1 MQIVELKV
9 NVEKSQLEA
18 LAAEVEKLNG
28 KVINFKTSTGGTGGS
43 SPTAGI
49 NKGLKET
56 SQQAEKTGQS
66 IMSVVGKVA
75 KWTAVTTA
83 VYAPVKAFKEALGTL
98 KEVDSQLVQVQKV
111 TNFSQRQMKEIEQQ
125 AYKTASAYGVS
136 ADKYTESVAAFARAG
151 YKEQSAGLAEL
162 STKTQLVGDTTA
174 EVANQFLLSTDAAYK
189 YNGSVQQ
196 LSRVLDGA
204 NQLDNNYAT
213 SIEKIAEGMGLVA
226 PVAAQAGIG
235 VDELMASLGTITAV
249 TQRSGAEAARAYR
262 ALVLNILGDTK
273 TEIADGATWTAGEI
287 EGLRDVLRTYAPEA
301 VKAAEATGDIINPM
315 KAMEGLSQAMKDGVL
330 TEQKLMEMVSD
341 IGGKLRTSQL
351 LALIQNWDMY
361 ESMLSDFQNA
371 AGSADK
377 EVENAMNSWERKTEV
392 LKNTWTEFVSHM
404 VDTDLIKG
412 GLDGVT
418 KVVEVLDSDFGQ
430 AAIKVAGITAAFAG
444 LAKVVGV
451 IAGSAGIAKIAE
463 FFAFIAEFGAGETIL
478 ASFSGLAAA
487 MGPLLPILAG
497 IAAAVTAGKLYD
509 FFHIDYSEQAD
520 KVKDLKS
527 EYEELYGTQSEYQQL
542 IDKQTSGGGLDQYEQ
557 NRLDYLKNYQK
568 ELQATIEAEKE
579 LAKQKFDE
587 EYGSK
592 SKQRDLSTIGSLHER
607 NETGAKIESK
617 DVVMARDLAKA
628 FKELNSEF
636 ESGAKGESEYKA
648 SIKDLMDQ
656 YEDFVSLTREGLD
669 EGWLDYGDLTDAQ
682 KQILDL
688 YDALERLYSMDGK
701 ELRIEAAL
709 DSFEQAGDGVTQF
722 ANQVVV
728 DGAKMRQAFMDA
740 GLSAEDANRTIQ
752 ELRDGGAIVIDVE
765 NDGIDQTLGYLEE
778 LGVAKQDVEGNWNI
792 DFGDVQNLAKELGM
806 SADEAT
812 TLAAEL
818 SKLNGVNVTG
828 AVESTDR
835 IATSVKELMNGAPYT
850 FDMNAIDNA
859 SGTVEGV
866 KTEIESTP
874 ETHDTVFNGDA
885 SGVTGAA
892 STADGAVT
900 GVHKTWNTS
909 FLGSPRD
916 VVNKSGTAKSA
927 VSTVPRS
934 WSTTFSGNTGPIAA
948 AVSRAKALI
957 ASLGSGVGP
966 GGGKAG
972 SGNAGLHKATGDL
985 HFRGGPV
992 LLGDELSP
1000 DGSPRPE
1007 LVITKNGA
1015 FIAGMAGPVMTSLP
1029 AGSRIFKYS
1038 DTLDV
1043 FSGGDMTRLQAF
1055 AGGSGVHGLSL
1066 SEIRARG
1073 QSSGS
1078 SASSASSSASKPS
1091 TSSGSSRSSSGSSGS
1106 RSSGSSRSG
1115 GRSGGRSDGS
1125 SGSSGGGGSSVDTL
1139 KEELELLEAQYSYL
1153 EASNAS
1159 TEELHN
1165 KSKEIQAKLHQIN
1178 DTLRSTGGK
1187 EKDIVDNST
1196 KWWQETEKQRQLL
1209 EEDVSLLEAQY
1220 SFMEESGASAEDLNA
1235 KSAEIQAK
1243 LHEINELARATGASE
1258 EDILKT
1264 SQKWWAELKKIHE
1277 VQRDVYQNE
1286 RNLLQSE
1293 ADLMEHQN
1301 KSAGER
1307 IAKLR
1312 QIQDSLHQ
1320 EAEYMRSIKAS
1331 QAEINQLSIQWWEI
1345 ESNILAIQQD
1355 LVDQLNSAISAR
1367 LDQVGDQKDDA
1378 IDRLRD
1384 DIDALE
1390 RERDA
1395 RIASE
1400 LGEKKAWIEE
1410 EEKAIKAIRREQEIA
1425 KENQAIADAETDI
1438 QEKKV
1443 KLLEAE
1449 KNLRNA
1455 MRQRTVRFYNAKTG
1469 QWEWGADARN
1479 VKQAQEEYDRAKKD
1493 AEDAEANLPKLIE
1506 DTELSRRERILN
1518 ETKDSVQDVEDAIN
1532 KEYDGLIKAVE
1543 DEIDV
1548 LTRGFDDLRNEWDDL
1563 YQKIFGTSTENIE
1576 KILQQMLEQGLITPE
1591 QAAEIRAFWDK
1602 INGFAASIDD
1612 TTKKILAVVQTFA
1625 DAKAQN
1631 PNMTFAQYLEGLE
1644 EEGVVIDTSGF
1655 SPGLVNYIENNPSS
1669 GWIATGENGVSVD
1682 SEGTVYISG
1691 SSGGS
1696 NTHRTENEPAKAV
1709 HVGGNTPQ
1717 GLPSSGYVA
1726 PTLDSITNNAYAN
1739 DSGSSTS
1746 SSSSSGSSGSSSRS
1760 TEDKINDLV
1769 DNGFMTADSPLAK
1782 ALRKN
1787 GGKLGTHDSGGIL
1800 NGFGGIKATARD
1812 EIVIPPGLAEYMLK
1826 PSANK
1831 TFQNRVAELSLLYG
1845 AKPIPGTLSNN
1856 HSSNDHY
1863 GDTYTFGN
1871 VTLTEDKAKN
1881 TTVYELAQMS
1891 RSLGI
1896 YRNG

>member
-28 KVINFKTSTGGTGGS
+28 KVINFKTSTGGTGGA

-66 IMSVVGKVA
+66 IMSVMGKVA

-111 TNFSQRQMKEIEQQ
+111 TNFSQKQMKEIEQQ

-418 KVVEVLDSDFGQ
+418 KVVEVMDSDFGQ
-430 AAIKVAGITAAFAG
+430 AAIKVAAVSVAVGG
-444 LAKVVGV
+444 LAKAFTAVKGALVGSALLKDIGLFATAFSEV
-451 IAGSAGIAKIAE
+451 FASQGIIAALGQTLALLGPIGIAIAGIV
-463 FFAFIAEFGAGETIL
+463 
-478 ASFSGLAAA
+478 
-487 MGPLLPILAG
+487 
-497 IAAAVTAGKLYD
+497 AAVGTMKLAD
-509 FFHIDYSEQAD
+509 FLTVDYSEQVE
-520 KVKDLKS
+520 KVKGLKN
-527 EYEELYGTQSEYQQL
+527 EYDELYGTQSEYQQL
-542 IDKQTSGGGLDQYEQ
+542 IDKQASGQGLDDWEQ
-557 NRLDYLKNYQK
+557 RRLDYLKDYQK
-568 ELQATIEAEKE
+568 ELRNRIELEKE
-579 LAKQKFDE
+579 LAKEKYQQ
-587 EYGSK
+587 EYGD
-592 SKQRDLSTIGSLHER
+592 QRHV
-607 NETGAKIESK
+607 NEPLEDRPTGKRRDQK
-617 DVVMARDLAKA
+617 VDTQDVAMARDLAKA

-648 SIKDLMDQ
+648 SVKDLMDQ

-806 SADEAT
+806 SSEEAT
-812 TLAAEL
+812 KLAAEL
-818 SKLNGVNVTG
+818 SKLDNVNVDG

-874 ETHDTVFNGDA
+874 ETHDTSFNGEA

-892 STADGAVT
+892 GSAESAITSVD
-900 GVHKTWNTS
+900 KTWNTR
-909 FLGSPRD
+909 FTGSPQD
-916 VVNKSGTAKSA
+916 VVNKSGTAKVLSELFL
-927 VSTVPRS
+927 VPGLPRS
-934 WSTTFSGNTGPIAA
+934 AETPGQSPP
-948 AVSRAKALI
+948 LY
-957 ASLGSGVGP
+957 LGQ
-966 GGGKAG
+966 KH
-972 SGNAGLHKATGDL
+972 L
-985 HFRGGPV
+985 
-992 LLGDELSP
+992 
-1000 DGSPRPE
+1000 
-1007 LVITKNGA
+1007 
-1015 FIAGMAGPVMTSLP
+1015 
-1029 AGSRIFKYS
+1029 
-1038 DTLDV
+1038 
-1043 FSGGDMTRLQAF
+1043 LQAL
-1055 AGGSGVHGLSL
+1055 ALVLAL
-1066 SEIRARG
+1066 VAERL
-1073 QSSGS
+1073 
-1078 SASSASSSASKPS
+1078 
-1091 TSSGSSRSSSGSSGS
+1091 
-1106 RSSGSSRSG
+1106 
-1115 GRSGGRSDGS
+1115 
-1125 SGSSGGGGSSVDTL
+1125 V
-1139 KEELELLEAQYSYL
+1139 LETQVF
-1153 EASNAS
+1153 
-1159 TEELHN
+1159 TRRPV
-1165 KSKEIQAKLHQIN
+1165 
-1178 DTLRSTGGK
+1178 TCT
-1187 EKDIVDNST
+1187 
-1196 KWWQETEKQRQLL
+1196 
-1209 EEDVSLLEAQY
+1209 
-1220 SFMEESGASAEDLNA
+1220 
-1235 KSAEIQAK
+1235 
-1243 LHEINELARATGASE
+1243 
-1258 EDILKT
+1258 
-1264 SQKWWAELKKIHE
+1264 
-1277 VQRDVYQNE
+1277 
-1286 RNLLQSE
+1286 SE
-1293 ADLMEHQN
+1293 A
-1301 KSAGER
+1301 
-1307 IAKLR
+1307 
-1312 QIQDSLHQ
+1312 
-1320 EAEYMRSIKAS
+1320 
-1331 QAEINQLSIQWWEI
+1331 
-1345 ESNILAIQQD
+1345 
-1355 LVDQLNSAISAR
+1355 
-1367 LDQVGDQKDDA
+1367 
-1378 IDRLRD
+1378 
-1384 DIDALE
+1384 
-1390 RERDA
+1390 
-1395 RIASE
+1395 
-1400 LGEKKAWIEE
+1400 
-1410 EEKAIKAIRREQEIA
+1410 
-1425 KENQAIADAETDI
+1425 
-1438 QEKKV
+1438 
-1443 KLLEAE
+1443 
-1449 KNLRNA
+1449 
-1455 MRQRTVRFYNAKTG
+1455 
-1469 QWEWGADARN
+1469 
-1479 VKQAQEEYDRAKKD
+1479 
-1493 AEDAEANLPKLIE
+1493 
-1506 DTELSRRERILN
+1506 
-1518 ETKDSVQDVEDAIN
+1518 VQ
-1532 KEYDGLIKAVE
+1532 
-1543 DEIDV
+1543 
-1548 LTRGFDDLRNEWDDL
+1548 F
-1563 YQKIFGTSTENIE
+1563 
-1576 KILQQMLEQGLITPE
+1576 
-1591 QAAEIRAFWDK
+1591 FW
-1602 INGFAASIDD
+1602 
-1612 TTKKILAVVQTFA
+1612 
-1625 DAKAQN
+1625 
-1631 PNMTFAQYLEGLE
+1631 
-1644 EEGVVIDTSGF
+1644 
-1655 SPGLVNYIENNPSS
+1655 
-1669 GWIATGENGVSVD
+1669 ATN
-1682 SEGTVYISG
+1682 
-1691 SSGGS
+1691 
-1696 NTHRTENEPAKAV
+1696 
-1709 HVGGNTPQ
+1709 
-1717 GLPSSGYVA
+1717 
-1726 PTLDSITNNAYAN
+1726 
-1739 DSGSSTS
+1739 
-1746 SSSSSGSSGSSSRS
+1746 
-1760 TEDKINDLV
+1760 
-1769 DNGFMTADSPLAK
+1769 SPL
-1782 ALRKN
+1782 
-1787 GGKLGTHDSGGIL
+1787 
-1800 NGFGGIKATARD
+1800 TA
-1812 EIVIPPGLAEYMLK
+1812 PP
-1826 PSANK
+1826 S
-1831 TFQNRVAELSLLYG
+1831 
-1845 AKPIPGTLSNN
+1845 
-1856 HSSNDHY
+1856 
-1863 GDTYTFGN
+1863 
-1871 VTLTEDKAKN
+1871 
-1881 TTVYELAQMS
+1881 
-1891 RSLGI
+1891 
-1896 YRNG
+1896 